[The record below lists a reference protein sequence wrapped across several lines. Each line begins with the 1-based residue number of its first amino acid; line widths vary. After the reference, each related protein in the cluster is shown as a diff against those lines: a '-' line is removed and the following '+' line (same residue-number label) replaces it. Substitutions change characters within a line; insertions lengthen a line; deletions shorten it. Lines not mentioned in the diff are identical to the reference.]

1 MNLGVLVG
9 MEEMKRMI
17 KEIYA
22 WIYINKKREEN
33 GLKAGK
39 QALHMMFKG
48 NPGTGKTTVA
58 RLVGKLFQ
66 KMNVLSKGHLI
77 EAERAD
83 LVGEY
88 IGHTAQ
94 KTRDLSKKQLVEF
107 YLLMKPIPLD
117 VAEKRILEKKRLIHL

>member
-1 MNLGVLVG
+1 MRMKNNGQISIVLNAQKRNRSGVEVSQSIQLHQRTLPPEHTALKEIEEELGALVG

-22 WIYINKKREEN
+22 WIYINKKREDK

-58 RLVGKLFQ
+58 QANRKAI
-66 KMNVLSKGHLI
+66 SKNECVI
-77 EAERAD
+77 
-83 LVGEY
+83 
-88 IGHTAQ
+88 
-94 KTRDLSKKQLVEF
+94 
-107 YLLMKPIPLD
+107 
-117 VAEKRILEKKRLIHL
+117 